1 MLTKHHGYKVDAR
14 STWYFEDETLGEQKG
29 YRGIIKFD
37 RRFTFTEAIREAIAQ
52 SNGNQP
58 DTWVAR
64 NLFEMVS
71 RRLKTSRI
79 EGELYFFRAVG
90 TPADSLYETDAFFCL
105 DHEDGI
111 FLVTIDA
118 FYTPN
123 ETTIDI
129 IEGYAESLND
139 FRFESLDNHMPS
151 LMSMARHF
159 LIGRYSDFQSVLYEF
174 KKKLKKE
181 WNEEA
186 KKKSEVVDAE
196 APKKEEKEILRPSN
210 HFILTPFD
218 VERGRGLRALA
229 REITDSLINQIRSK
243 KPST

>member
-1 MLTKHHGYKVDAR
+1 MIAR
-14 STWYFEDETLGEQKG
+14 TENLLFFFFWSLCIHY
-29 YRGIIKFD
+29 
-37 RRFTFTEAIREAIAQ
+37 FTFFLRFLIPLLLQLLLKFIK
-52 SNGNQP
+52 N
-58 DTWVAR
+58 
-64 NLFEMVS
+64 
-71 RRLKTSRI
+71 RLK
-79 EGELYFFRAVG
+79 
-90 TPADSLYETDAFFCL
+90 
-105 DHEDGI
+105 
-111 FLVTIDA
+111 
-118 FYTPN
+118 
-123 ETTIDI
+123 
-129 IEGYAESLND
+129 
-139 FRFESLDNHMPS
+139 
-151 LMSMARHF
+151 
-159 LIGRYSDFQSVLYEF
+159 IGRYSDFQSVLYEF